1 MMGKTHIFMGTAA
14 ALALTFPDSSV
25 EILSALA
32 GGAVGG
38 MMPDTDLDS
47 IKNIKDI
54 NTKAI
59 AGTITGICFII
70 DFFFRCGMIESIRNS
85 NHILAWVGL
94 VGFIVLYFVGA
105 FADHRSFTH
114 SILATVLYSTA
125 VGLMCRPLAV
135 PFAIGFAAHIILDC
149 TNKKGVKVFYPSKKK
164 IRLKWFYASKKA
176 NIVFYY
182 IGIAL
187 TVVFLITAV
196 IRWLFF

>member
-14 ALALTFPDSSV
+14 ALALTSPDTPIG
-25 EILSALA
+25 ILSALA

-47 IKNIKDI
+47 IKNIKDV

-59 AGTITGICFII
+59 AGTVAGICFAV
-70 DFFFRCGMIESIRNS
+70 DFFCKCGMIESIRNS
-85 NHILAWVGL
+85 NHTVALVGL
-94 VGFIVLYFVGA
+94 VGFIALYFIGA

-114 SILATVLYSTA
+114 SILATLLYSTA
-125 VGLMCRPLAV
+125 VGMMCRPLAI
-135 PFAIGFAAHIILDC
+135 PFAIGFFAHILLDC
-149 TNKKGVKVFYPSKKK
+149 TNKKGVKMFYPSKKK
-164 IRLKWFYASKKA
+164 LSLKWFYASKKA

-187 TVVFLITAV
+187 TVVFGVIAV
-196 IRWLFF
+196 IRWLFL

>member
-1 MMGKTHIFMGTAA
+1 MMGKTHIFMGTAT
-14 ALALTFPDSSV
+14 ALALTFADSPI

-32 GGAVGG
+32 GGALGG

-47 IKNIKDI
+47 PKNIKDI

-70 DFFFRCGMIESIRNS
+70 DFFFKCGMIESIRNS
-85 NHILAWVGL
+85 NPNVTLIGL
-94 VGFIVLYFVGA
+94 VAFIALYFIGA
-105 FADHRSFTH
+105 FSDHRSFTH
-114 SILATVLYSTA
+114 SLFATVIYSTA
-125 VGLMCRPLAV
+125 VGMMCRPLAI
-135 PFAIGFAAHIILDC
+135 PFAIGFLAHIVLDC

-176 NIVFYY
+176 NIAFYY

-187 TVVFLITAV
+187 TVVFLASDI
-196 IRWLFF
+196 IRWLFL

>member
-1 MMGKTHIFMGTAA
+1 MMGKTHIFMGTAT
-14 ALALTFPDSSV
+14 ALALTFPDSPIG
-25 EILSALA
+25 ILSALA

-59 AGTITGICFII
+59 SGTILVVCFII
-70 DFFFRCGMIESIRNS
+70 DFFFKCGMIESIKNS
-85 NHILAWVGL
+85 NHTVSLMGL
-94 VGFIVLYFVGA
+94 IAFIILYFVGA

-114 SILATVLYSTA
+114 SLLATVLYSTA
-125 VGLMCRPLAV
+125 VGMMCRPLAI
-135 PFAIGFAAHIILDC
+135 PFAIGFLAHIILDC

-176 NIVFYY
+176 NIAFYY

-187 TVVFLITAV
+187 TVVFLASDI
-196 IRWLFF
+196 IRWLFL

>member
-1 MMGKTHIFMGTAA
+1 MMGKTHIFMGTAT
-14 ALALTFPDSSV
+14 ALALTFADTPI

-47 IKNIKDI
+47 LKNIKDL

-59 AGTITGICFII
+59 AGTIAGLCFAV
-70 DFFFRCGMIESIRNS
+70 DFIFKCGMIESIKAS
-85 NHILAWVGL
+85 NHILALIGL
-94 VGFIVLYFVGA
+94 VAFIVLYFVGA

-114 SILATVLYSTA
+114 SLLATVLYSTA
-125 VGLMCRPLAV
+125 VGLMCRPLAI
-135 PFAIGFAAHIILDC
+135 PFAIGFLAHIILDC
-149 TNKKGVKVFYPSKKK
+149 TNKKGVRMFYPSKKK
-164 IRLKWFYASKKA
+164 FKLNWFYASKKA

-187 TVVFLITAV
+187 TVVFGVLALIKW
-196 IRWLFF
+196 IFM

>member
-1 MMGKTHIFMGTAA
+1 MGKTHIFMGTAA
-14 ALALTFPDSSV
+14 ALALTFADTPI

-47 IKNIKDI
+47 LKNIKDI

-59 AGTITGICFII
+59 AGTIAGICFAV
-70 DFFFRCGMIESIRNS
+70 DFFFRCGMIESIKES
-85 NHILAWVGL
+85 NHTLALVGL
-94 VGFIVLYFVGA
+94 VSFIILYFIGA
-105 FADHRSFTH
+105 AAGHRSFTH
-114 SILATVLYSTA
+114 SIFATVLYSTA
-125 VGLMCRPLAV
+125 VGFMCRPLAI

-176 NIVFYY
+176 NVIFYY

-187 TVVFLITAV
+187 TVVFLITAL
-196 IRWLFF
+196 IRWLFL

>member
-14 ALALTFPDSSV
+14 ALALTFADTPI

-47 IKNIKDI
+47 LKNIKDI

-59 AGTITGICFII
+59 AGTIAGICFAT
-70 DFFFRCGMIESIRNS
+70 DFFFKCGMIESIRNS
-85 NHILAWVGL
+85 NHTLALIGL
-94 VGFIVLYFVGA
+94 AAFIVLYFIGA
-105 FADHRSFTH
+105 FASHRSFTH
-114 SILATVLYSTA
+114 SILATILYSTA
-125 VGLMCRPLAV
+125 VGMMCRPLAIS
-135 PFAIGFAAHIILDC
+135 FAIGFAAHIILDC
-149 TNKKGVKVFYPSKKK
+149 TNKKGVKVFYPLKKK

-187 TVVFLITAV
+187 TIVFMIIAI
-196 IRWLFF
+196 IRWLFL

>member
-1 MMGKTHIFMGTAA
+1 MMGKTHIFIGTAT
-14 ALALTFPDSSV
+14 ALALTFADTPI

-32 GGAVGG
+32 GGALGG

-47 IKNIKDI
+47 LKNIKDI

-59 AGTITGICFII
+59 AGTITAICFAV
-70 DFFFRCGMIESIRNS
+70 DFIFKCGMIESIRNS
-85 NHILAWVGL
+85 NHTVALVGL

-114 SILATVLYSTA
+114 SLLATVLYSTA
-125 VGLMCRPLAV
+125 VGMMCKPLAI
-135 PFAIGFAAHIILDC
+135 PFAIGFLAHIVLDC
-149 TNKKGVKVFYPSKKK
+149 TNKKGVRVFYPSKKK

-176 NIVFYY
+176 NIAFYY

-187 TVVFLITAV
+187 TVVFGVIAL
-196 IRWLFF
+196 IRWIFF